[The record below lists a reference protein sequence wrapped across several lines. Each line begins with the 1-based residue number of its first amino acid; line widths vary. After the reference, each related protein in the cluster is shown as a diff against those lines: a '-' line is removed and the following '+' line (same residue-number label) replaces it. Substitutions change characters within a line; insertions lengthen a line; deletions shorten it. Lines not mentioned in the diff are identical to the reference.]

1 VTEQAATAEGRSL
14 VVTSI
19 SELVTNDPDGD
30 AAFGVLHDAAVA
42 IVDGVVD
49 WVGPSTA
56 LPDHFGDYTT
66 LDAGGRCVVPG
77 FVDAHTHTVFAG
89 DRAGEFARRLTG
101 ATYEEILASGGGIY
115 STVDATRSAS
125 FVDLMDQAMVR
136 FRRMLG
142 SGSTTIEVKSG
153 YGLTVESEVAM
164 IAAARAIDMALPSDV
179 VSTFLGAHVVAPE
192 FRDDRDGYLD
202 LVTGPMLDA
211 VAGDVSFV
219 DVFCDAAAFTVE
231 EARRVC
237 EAAYRAELGFRI
249 HADQTARIGATALAA
264 EVGAAS
270 ADHLDHAND
279 DDLEQLA
286 AAGTVAVLLPGVS
299 FSMRT
304 RPPDGRRVWD
314 SGARVAIATDCN
326 PGTAYV
332 ETMPFM
338 IALAVIQG
346 GLTPGEAVWAATR
359 GGALALGLD
368 DRGALLPGA
377 AGDLVILDAPTHI
390 HLAYK
395 PDAAIVARVVKAG
408 VVVA

>member
-1 VTEQAATAEGRSL
+1 MTQTTATAEGGSL
-14 VVTSI
+14 VVSNI
-19 SELVTNDPDGD
+19 SELVTNDPEGD
-30 AAFGVLHDAAVA
+30 AAFGMLHDAAVA

-49 WVGPSTA
+49 WVGTSSQ
-56 LPDHFGDYTT
+56 LPDHYGDHTT

-89 DRAGEFARRLTG
+89 DRAEEFARRLTG
-101 ATYEEILASGGGIY
+101 ATYEEILASGGGIF
-115 STVDATRSAS
+115 STVDATRNAS
-125 FVDLMDQAMVR
+125 FVDLMDQAMAR

-164 IAAARAIDMALPSDV
+164 IGAARAIDMALPSDV

-237 EAAYRAELGFRI
+237 EAAYRAGLGFRI

-264 EVGAAS
+264 EVRAAS
-270 ADHLDHAND
+270 ADHLDHATD
-279 DDLEQLA
+279 DDLERLA
-286 AAGTVAVLLPGVS
+286 EAGTVAVLLPGVS

-304 RPPDGRRVWD
+304 PPPDGRRVWD

-368 DRGALLPGA
+368 DRGMIVPGA
-377 AGDLVILDAPTHI
+377 VGDLVIVDAPTHI

-408 VVVA
+408 AVVA

>member
-1 VTEQAATAEGRSL
+1 MTESSATAEGSSL
-14 VVTSI
+14 VVTNI
-19 SELVTNDPDGD
+19 AELVTNDPGGGP
-30 AAFGVLHDAAVA
+30 AFVAINDAAVA
-42 IVDGVVD
+42 IVEGFVD
-49 WVGPSTA
+49 WVGPSSL
-56 LPDHFGDYTT
+56 LPDHYGGHPM

-77 FVDAHTHTVFAG
+77 FVDSHTHTVFAG

-101 ATYEEILASGGGIY
+101 ATYEEILAAGGGIL
-115 STVDATRSAS
+115 STVDATRRAS
-125 FVDLMDQAMVR
+125 FVDLMDQAMAR

-142 SGSTTIEVKSG
+142 TGSTTIEVKSG

-164 IAAARAIDMALPSDV
+164 ISASRAIDMALPSDV

-211 VAGDVSFV
+211 VAADVSFV

-237 EAAYRAELGFRI
+237 DAAYRAGLGFRI
-249 HADQTARIGATALAA
+249 HADQTARIGAAALAA

-270 ADHLDHAND
+270 ADHLDHATD
-279 DDLEQLA
+279 DDLERLA
-286 AAGTVAVLLPGVS
+286 EAGTVAVLLPGVS

-304 RPPDGRRVWD
+304 APPDCRRVWD
-314 SGARVAIATDCN
+314 SGVRVAIATDCN

-338 IALAVIQG
+338 ISLAVIQG
-346 GLTPGEAVWAATR
+346 GMTPGEAVWAATR
-359 GGALALGLD
+359 GGALALGLE
-368 DRGALLPGA
+368 DRGMIVPGA
-377 AGDLVILDAPTHI
+377 IGDLVIIEAPSHI
-390 HLAYK
+390 HLAYR
-395 PDAAIVARVVKAG
+395 PDAAIVARVLKAG

>member
-1 VTEQAATAEGRSL
+1 MTGPTRVVEGRSL
-14 VVTSI
+14 VVTDI
-19 SELVTNDPDGD
+19 SELVTNDPEDG
-30 AAFGVLHDAAVA
+30 AGFGVIHDAAVA

-49 WVGPSTA
+49 WVGPTSL
-56 LPDHFGDYTT
+56 LPDHYGDHAT
-66 LDAGGRCVVPG
+66 LDVGGRCVVPG

-89 DRAGEFARRLTG
+89 DRADEFARRLTG
-101 ATYEEILASGGGIY
+101 ATYEEILASGGGIF
-115 STVDATRSAS
+115 STVDATRNAS
-125 FVDLMDQAMVR
+125 FVDLLDQAMVR

-164 IAAARAIDMALPSDV
+164 IAATRAIDTAMPSDV

-211 VAGDVSFV
+211 VTGDVSFV

-231 EARRVC
+231 EARRIC
-237 EAAYRAELGFRI
+237 EAAYRAGLGFRI

-270 ADHLDHAND
+270 ADHIDHATD
-279 DDLEQLA
+279 DDLERLA
-286 AAGTVAVLLPGVS
+286 EAGTVAVLLPGVS
-299 FSMRT
+299 FSMGT
-304 RPPDGRRVWD
+304 PPPDGRRVWD

-338 IALAVIQG
+338 IALAVIEG

-359 GGALALGLD
+359 GGALALRLG
-368 DRGALLPGA
+368 DRGMIVPGA
-377 AGDLVILDAPTHI
+377 IGDLAIIDAPTHI
-390 HLAYK
+390 HLAYR
-395 PDAAIVARVVKAG
+395 PDAAIVARVVKTG